1 MKRSL
6 AILMILALVGT
17 GGCIFQKKTTE
28 TDEVEVTE
36 VEVIEEVTEEASDA
50 VVQLEESVDVYE
62 AILESEN
69 ADSSDCAD
77 IEEDIIRETCEQK
90 FIYEE
95 AVASGDTSNCSDLNE
110 EADQEMCVAEI
121 SD

>member
-1 MKRSL
+1 
-6 AILMILALVGT
+6 MILALVGT